1 MLCRLVKI
9 YRYTKYIQTTREVIE
24 GVEYL
29 YFSEEHSHAT
39 EQKLVKDDVDAV
51 IDDIDRI
58 VFAEDEV
65 TTGKTILNII
75 DRIEQYY
82 PGKVK
87 FSVASLLNGM
97 SKEHLAQYEERK
109 INLHYLVKTSHEKYE
124 KLAAEIEEN
133 GKYHIVLHARFLH
146 DALCCGSPDTMP
158 LSCPS
163 IT

>member
-1 MLCRLVKI
+1 MVLLETATAIGAEIAVCLGA
-9 YRYTKYIQTTREVIE
+9 KYIQTTREVIE

-39 EQKLVKDDVDAV
+39 EQKLVKDDIDAV

-109 INLHYLVKTSHEKYE
+109 INLHYLVKPVMRNMKSWRQRLRKM
-124 KLAAEIEEN
+124 EN
-133 GKYHIVLHARFLH
+133 IMHVCRKRRMHFR
-146 DALCCGSPDTMP
+146 SW
-158 LSCPS
+158 S
-163 IT
+163 

>member
-1 MLCRLVKI
+1 MVLRRRQHAIGAEIAVVWEQSI
-9 YRYTKYIQTTREVIE
+9 YQTTREVIE

-39 EQKLVKDDVDAV
+39 EQKLVKDDIDAV

-109 INLHYLVKTSHEKYE
+109 INLALS
-124 KLAAEIEEN
+124 
-133 GKYHIVLHARFLH
+133 GKNQ
-146 DALCCGSPDTMP
+146 S
-158 LSCPS
+158 
-163 IT
+163 